1 MSVYNFDSE
10 SSQTSANLN
19 FSTKLHFLDGIP
31 LAYAEKQ
38 KLKICLRSQAT
49 SQILIYTP
57 DWRETA
63 RERCLSPKQY
73 KIKLAVMSLPF
84 PQLFYETV
92 RK

>member
-38 KLKICLRSQAT
+38 NLKICLRSKAT

-57 DWRETA
+57 EWRETA

-84 PQLFYETV
+84 LQLFYETV

>member
-1 MSVYNFDSE
+1 MSVYSVDSE

-19 FSTKLHFLDGIP
+19 FGTKLHFLDGIP
-31 LAYAEKQ
+31 LAYVEKR
-38 KLKICLRSQAT
+38 KLEICLRSKAT
-49 SQILIYTP
+49 SQIFIYTP
-57 DWRETA
+57 EWRETA

-73 KIKLAVMSLPF
+73 KIKVAVMSLPF